1 MCGMKPYDKML
12 NMNKNAEK
20 QKRFRDKRK
29 NLGRKELRAYV
40 NTTTIESYSELSKV
54 TGWSDTELVN
64 NALRL
69 TYAAYH
75 CGQIKLLNEWLKEHK
90 R

>member
-1 MCGMKPYDKML
+1 
-12 NMNKNAEK
+12 MNKNAEK

-29 NLGRKELRAYV
+29 QSGKKELRGYV
-40 NTTTIESYSELSKV
+40 NDEALSAYQELSEL
-54 TGWSDTELVN
+54 TGWSDAELIN

-75 CGQIKLLNEWLKEHK
+75 CGQVKLLSQWIKEHK
-90 R
+90 H